1 MNMAINSMSNIVSI
15 NAQNLQQVLGET
27 SQQKL
32 VLLNFFSP
40 QSPDCIGQATIL
52 DKVAAE
58 YASYIVVANLD
69 CDAEQ
74 ALASQLAQQV
84 GLQTLPTL
92 VLLKDSAPVDLLA
105 GVQSEAQIR
114 EALAKHL
121 PAQQDLLLEQ
131 AKQALLRSDLNA
143 AFNYAKQA
151 YEIDSGNARIKLVLA
166 DICIQIHKVDE
177 AQALINTIDAQEQD
191 AYFNNIKA
199 KCEAALEAKDSPEIK
214 EKQQQVEKYPNDLE
228 LKEELSTLLNEAGRK
243 EEALDI
249 LFTVLQKD
257 LNFNE
262 AKPSFLAIIASLPD
276 GDALAAKYR
285 RKLYSIL
292 Y

>member
-1 MNMAINSMSNIVSI
+1 MSNIVSI

-40 QSPDCIGQATIL
+40 QSPDCIGQAAIL

-58 YASYIVVANLD
+58 YASHIVVANLD

-131 AKQALLRSDLNA
+131 AKQALLKSDLNA

-177 AQALINTIDAQEQD
+177 AQALINTIDVQEQD

-228 LKEELSTLLNEAGRK
+228 LKEELSILLNEAGRK
-243 EEALDI
+243 EEALDV
-249 LFTVLQKD
+249 LFKVLQKD

>member
-15 NAQNLQQVLGET
+15 NTQNLQQVLGET

-40 QSPDCIGQATIL
+40 QSPDCIGQAAIL

-151 YEIDSGNARIKLVLA
+151 YEIDSTNARIKLVLA

-228 LKEELSTLLNEAGRK
+228 LKEELSILLNEAGRK

>member
-1 MNMAINSMSNIVSI
+1 MAINSMSNIVSI

-40 QSPDCIGQATIL
+40 QSPDCIGQAAIL
-52 DKVAAE
+52 DKIAAE
-58 YASYIVVANLD
+58 YTSHIVIANLD

-105 GVQSEAQIR
+105 GTQTEAQIR
-114 EALAKHL
+114 EALSKHL

-131 AKQALLRSDLNA
+131 AKQALLKSDLNA

-151 YEIDSGNARIKLVLA
+151 YEIDNTNVRIKLVLA
-166 DICIQIHKVDE
+166 DICIQIHKLDE
-177 AQALINTIDAQEQD
+177 AQALIETIDSQDQD

-199 KCEAALEAKDSPEIK
+199 KCEAALDAKDSPEIQQ
-214 EKQQQVEKYPNDLE
+214 KQQQVDKYPNDLE
-228 LKEELSTLLNEAGRK
+228 LKEELSALLNEAGRK
-243 EEALDI
+243 EEALEV
-249 LFTVLQKD
+249 LFKVLQKD
-257 LNFNE
+257 LNYNE

>member
-1 MNMAINSMSNIVSI
+1 MAINSMSNIVSI

-40 QSPDCIGQATIL
+40 QSPDCIGQAAIL

-131 AKQALLRSDLNA
+131 AKQALLKSDLNA

-151 YEIDSGNARIKLVLA
+151 YEIDNNNARIKLVLA

-177 AQALINTIDAQEQD
+177 AQALINTIDVQEQD

-214 EKQQQVEKYPNDLE
+214 EKQQQVEKYPNDLA
-228 LKEELSTLLNEAGRK
+228 LKEELSALLNEAGRK
-243 EEALDI
+243 EDALDV
-249 LFTVLQKD
+249 LFTILQKD
-257 LNFNE
+257 LNFSE

-276 GDALAAKYR
+276 GDVLAAKYR

>member
-1 MNMAINSMSNIVSI
+1 MSNIVSI

-40 QSPDCIGQATIL
+40 QSPDCIGQAAIL

-131 AKQALLRSDLNA
+131 AKQALLKSDLNA

-228 LKEELSTLLNEAGRK
+228 LKEELSILLNEAGRK

>member
-1 MNMAINSMSNIVSI
+1 MAINSMSNIVSI

-40 QSPDCIGQATIL
+40 QSPECISQAVIL
-52 DKVAAE
+52 DKLAAE
-58 YASYIVVANLD
+58 YKDYIVVANLD

-92 VLLKDSAPVDLLA
+92 VLLKDSAPVDLLGGA
-105 GVQSEAQIR
+105 QTEAVIR
-114 EALAKHL
+114 EALGKHL

-131 AKQALLRSDLNA
+131 AKQALLNSDLNA
-143 AFNYAKQA
+143 AFSFAKQA
-151 YEIDSGNARIKLVLA
+151 YEIDSSNVRIKLVLA
-166 DICIQIHKVDE
+166 DICTQIHKLDE
-177 AQALINTIDAQEQD
+177 AQALLDSVDEQHQD
-191 AYFNNIKA
+191 AYFNNIQA
-199 KCEAALEAKDSPEIK
+199 KCAAALEAKDSPEIK
-214 EKQQQVEKYPNDLE
+214 QKQAEVEKYPNDLA
-228 LKEELSTLLNEAGRK
+228 LKLELSQLLNEAGQK
-243 EEALDI
+243 EQALAV

-257 LNFNE
+257 LNFDE

>member
-1 MNMAINSMSNIVSI
+1 MAINSMSNIVSI

-40 QSPDCIGQATIL
+40 QSPDCIGQAAIL
-52 DKVAAE
+52 DKIAAE
-58 YASYIVVANLD
+58 YTSHIVIANLD

-105 GVQSEAQIR
+105 GTQTEAQIR
-114 EALAKHL
+114 EALSKHL

-131 AKQALLRSDLNA
+131 AKQALIKSDLNA

-151 YEIDSGNARIKLVLA
+151 YEIDNTNVRIKLVLA
-166 DICIQIHKVDE
+166 DICIQIHKLDE
-177 AQALINTIDAQEQD
+177 AQALIETIDSQDQD

-199 KCEAALEAKDSPEIK
+199 KCEAALDAKDSPEIQQ
-214 EKQQQVEKYPNDLE
+214 KQQQVDKYPNDLE
-228 LKEELSTLLNEAGRK
+228 LKEELSALLNEAGRK
-243 EEALDI
+243 EEALEV
-249 LFTVLQKD
+249 LFKVLQKD
-257 LNFNE
+257 LNYNE

>member
-1 MNMAINSMSNIVSI
+1 MSNIVSI

-40 QSPDCIGQATIL
+40 QSPDCIGQAAIL
-52 DKVAAE
+52 DKIAAE

-105 GVQSEAQIR
+105 GAQSEAQIR

-131 AKQALLRSDLNA
+131 AKQALLKSDLNA

-177 AQALINTIDAQEQD
+177 AQALINTIDTQEQD

-228 LKEELSTLLNEAGRK
+228 LKEELSILLNEAGRK

>member
-1 MNMAINSMSNIVSI
+1 MSNIVSI

-40 QSPDCIGQATIL
+40 QSPDCIGQAAIL

-58 YASYIVVANLD
+58 YAGYIVVANLD
-69 CDAEQ
+69 CDTEQ

-131 AKQALLRSDLNA
+131 AKQALLKSDLNA

-151 YEIDSGNARIKLVLA
+151 YEIDNGNARIKLVLA

-228 LKEELSTLLNEAGRK
+228 LKEELSILLNEAGRK

-262 AKPSFLAIIASLPD
+262 AKLSFLAIIASLPD

>member
-1 MNMAINSMSNIVSI
+1 MAINSMSNIVNL

-40 QSPDCIGQATIL
+40 QSPECIGQTAIL
-52 DKVAAE
+52 DKLAAQ
-58 YASYIVVANLD
+58 YSDHIVIANLD

-74 ALASQLAQQV
+74 ALAGQLAQQV

-105 GVQSEAQIR
+105 GVQTESQIN

-121 PAQQDLLLEQ
+121 PAQQDILLEQ
-131 AKQALLRSDLNA
+131 AKQALLKTDLNA

-151 YEIDSGNARIKLVLA
+151 YEIDNTNARIKLVLA

-177 AQALINTIDAQEQD
+177 AQALLNTIEETAQD

-199 KCEAALEAKDSPEIK
+199 KCDAALEAKDSPEIK
-214 EKQQQVEKYPNDLE
+214 EKQLLVEQNPNDLS
-228 LKEELSTLLNEAGRK
+228 LKEQLSELLDEAGRK
-243 EEALDI
+243 EEALEV
-249 LFTVLQKD
+249 LFTILKND
-257 LNFNE
+257 LNFSDSK
-262 AKPSFLAIIASLPD
+262 ARFLAVIASLPD

>member
-40 QSPDCIGQATIL
+40 QSPDCIGQVAIL

-69 CDAEQ
+69 CDTEQ

-131 AKQALLRSDLNA
+131 AKQALLKSDLNA

-228 LKEELSTLLNEAGRK
+228 LKEELSILLNEAGRK

-262 AKPSFLAIIASLPD
+262 AKLSFLAIIASLPD

>member
-1 MNMAINSMSNIVSI
+1 MAINSMSNIVSI

-40 QSPDCIGQATIL
+40 QSPDCIGQAAIL

-131 AKQALLRSDLNA
+131 AKQALLKSDLNA

-151 YEIDSGNARIKLVLA
+151 YEVDSGNARIKLVLA

-177 AQALINTIDAQEQD
+177 AQALINTIGAQEQD

-228 LKEELSTLLNEAGRK
+228 LKEELSILLNEAGRK
-243 EEALDI
+243 EEALDV

>member
-1 MNMAINSMSNIVSI
+1 MAINSMSNIVSI

-40 QSPDCIGQATIL
+40 QSPDCIGQAAIL

-58 YASYIVVANLD
+58 YARYIVVANLD

-131 AKQALLRSDLNA
+131 AKQALLKSDLNA

-228 LKEELSTLLNEAGRK
+228 LKEELSILLNEAGRK
-243 EEALDI
+243 EEALDV

>member
-1 MNMAINSMSNIVSI
+1 MSNIVSI

-40 QSPDCIGQATIL
+40 QSPDCIGQAAIL

-151 YEIDSGNARIKLVLA
+151 YEIDSTNARIKLVLA

-228 LKEELSTLLNEAGRK
+228 LKEELSILLNEAGRK

>member
-1 MNMAINSMSNIVSI
+1 MSNIVSI

-40 QSPDCIGQATIL
+40 QSPDCIGQAAIL

-151 YEIDSGNARIKLVLA
+151 YKIDSTNARIKLVLA

-228 LKEELSTLLNEAGRK
+228 LKEELSILLNEAGRK

>member
-15 NAQNLQQVLGET
+15 NAQNFQQVLGET

-32 VLLNFFSP
+32 VLLNFYSA
-40 QSPDCIGQATIL
+40 QSPECINQAAIL
-52 DKVAAE
+52 DKLAAE
-58 YASYIVVANLD
+58 YNDYIVVANLD

-92 VLLKDSAPVDLLA
+92 VLLKDSAPVDVLSGA
-105 GVQSEAQIR
+105 QAEAQIR

-131 AKQALLRSDLNA
+131 AKQALLKSDLNA

-151 YEIDSGNARIKLVLA
+151 YEIDNSNARIKLVLA

-177 AQALINTIDAQEQD
+177 AQALINTIDVQEQD

-228 LKEELSTLLNEAGRK
+228 LKEELSVLLNEAGRK
-243 EEALDI
+243 EEALDV

>member
-1 MNMAINSMSNIVSI
+1 MSNIVSI

-40 QSPDCIGQATIL
+40 QSPDCIGQAAIL

-131 AKQALLRSDLNA
+131 AKQALLKADLNA

-228 LKEELSTLLNEAGRK
+228 LKEELSILLNEAGRK
-243 EEALDI
+243 EEALDV

>member
-40 QSPDCIGQATIL
+40 QSPDCIGQAAIL

-58 YASYIVVANLD
+58 YASYMVVANLD

-131 AKQALLRSDLNA
+131 AKQALLKSDLNA

-177 AQALINTIDAQEQD
+177 AQALINTIDVQEQD

-228 LKEELSTLLNEAGRK
+228 LKEELSILLNEAGRK

>member
-1 MNMAINSMSNIVSI
+1 MAINSMSNIVSI

-40 QSPDCIGQATIL
+40 QSPDCIGQAAIL

-58 YASYIVVANLD
+58 NASYIVVANLD

-131 AKQALLRSDLNA
+131 AKQALLKSDLNA

-228 LKEELSTLLNEAGRK
+228 LKEELSILLNEAGRK
-243 EEALDI
+243 EEALDA

>member
-1 MNMAINSMSNIVSI
+1 MAINSMSNIVSI

-40 QSPDCIGQATIL
+40 QSPDCIGQAAIL

-131 AKQALLRSDLNA
+131 AKQALLKSDLNA

-151 YEIDSGNARIKLVLA
+151 YEIDNGNARIKLVLA

-228 LKEELSTLLNEAGRK
+228 LKEELSILLNEAGRK
-243 EEALDI
+243 EEALDV

>member
-1 MNMAINSMSNIVSI
+1 MAINSMSNIVSI

-40 QSPDCIGQATIL
+40 QSPDCIGQAAIL

-105 GVQSEAQIR
+105 GVQSEAQIH

-131 AKQALLRSDLNA
+131 AKQALLKSDLNA

-214 EKQQQVEKYPNDLE
+214 EKEQQVEKYPNDLE
-228 LKEELSTLLNEAGRK
+228 LKEELSILLNEAGRK
-243 EEALDI
+243 EEALDV

>member
-40 QSPDCIGQATIL
+40 QSPDCIGQAAIL

-131 AKQALLRSDLNA
+131 AKQALLKSDLNA

-243 EEALDI
+243 EEALDV

-262 AKPSFLAIIASLPD
+262 AKPSFLAIITSLPD

>member
-1 MNMAINSMSNIVSI
+1 MAINSMSNIVSI

-40 QSPDCIGQATIL
+40 QSPDCIGQAAIL

-131 AKQALLRSDLNA
+131 AKQALLKSDLNA

-177 AQALINTIDAQEQD
+177 AQALINTIGAQEQD

-214 EKQQQVEKYPNDLE
+214 AVSYTHL
-228 LKEELSTLLNEAGRK
+228 TLP
-243 EEALDI
+243 
-249 LFTVLQKD
+249 TTPYV
-257 LNFNE
+257 
-262 AKPSFLAIIASLPD
+262 
-276 GDALAAKYR
+276 
-285 RKLYSIL
+285 
-292 Y
+292 

>member
-32 VLLNFFSP
+32 VLLNFYSP
-40 QSPDCIGQATIL
+40 QSPECISQLSIL
-52 DKVAAE
+52 DKLAGE
-58 YASYIVVANLD
+58 YTDYIVVANLD

-105 GVQSEAQIR
+105 GAQTENQIR
-114 EALAKHL
+114 ESLGKHL

-131 AKQALLRSDLNA
+131 AKQALLKSDLNA

-151 YEIDSGNARIKLVLA
+151 YEIDNKNARIKLVLA
-166 DICIQIHKVDE
+166 DICIQIHKLDD
-177 AQALINTIDAQEQD
+177 AQALIDTINAQEQD
-191 AYFNNIKA
+191 AYFHNIKA
-199 KCEAALEAKDSPEIK
+199 KCEAAIEATDSPEIK
-214 EKQQQVEKYPNDLE
+214 EKQSQVEKYPNDLE
-228 LKEELSTLLNEAGRK
+228 LKEELSILLNEAGRK
-243 EEALDI
+243 EEALDV
-249 LFTVLQKD
+249 LFKVLQKD

-262 AKPSFLAIIASLPD
+262 AKPNFLAIIASLPD

>member
-1 MNMAINSMSNIVSI
+1 MAINSMSNIVSI

-52 DKVAAE
+52 DKIAAE
-58 YASYIVVANLD
+58 YTSHIVIANLD

-105 GVQSEAQIR
+105 GTQTDSQIR
-114 EALAKHL
+114 EALSKHL

-131 AKQALLRSDLNA
+131 AKQALLKSDLNA

-151 YEIDSGNARIKLVLA
+151 YEIDNTNVRIKLVLA
-166 DICIQIHKVDE
+166 DICIQIHKLDE
-177 AQALINTIDAQEQD
+177 AQALIETIDSQDQD

-199 KCEAALEAKDSPEIK
+199 KCEAALDAKDSPEIQQ
-214 EKQQQVEKYPNDLE
+214 KQQQVDKYPNDLE
-228 LKEELSTLLNEAGRK
+228 LKEELSALLNEAGRK
-243 EEALDI
+243 EEALEV
-249 LFTVLQKD
+249 LFKVLQKD
-257 LNFNE
+257 LNYNE

>member
-1 MNMAINSMSNIVSI
+1 MSNIVSI

-40 QSPDCIGQATIL
+40 QSPDCIGQAAIL
-52 DKVAAE
+52 DKIAAE

-92 VLLKDSAPVDLLA
+92 VLLKDSAPLDLLA

-131 AKQALLRSDLNA
+131 AKQALLKSDLNA

-177 AQALINTIDAQEQD
+177 AQALINTIDVQEQD

-228 LKEELSTLLNEAGRK
+228 LKEELSILLNEAGRK

>member
-1 MNMAINSMSNIVSI
+1 MSNIVSI

-40 QSPDCIGQATIL
+40 QSPDCIGQAAIL

-131 AKQALLRSDLNA
+131 AKQALLKSDLNA

-177 AQALINTIDAQEQD
+177 AQALINTIGAQEQD

-228 LKEELSTLLNEAGRK
+228 LKEELSILLNEAGRK

>member
-1 MNMAINSMSNIVSI
+1 MAINSMSNIVSI

-40 QSPDCIGQATIL
+40 QSPDCIGQAAIL
-52 DKVAAE
+52 DKIAAE
-58 YASYIVVANLD
+58 YTSHIVIANLD

-105 GVQSEAQIR
+105 GIQTESQIR
-114 EALAKHL
+114 EALSKHL

-131 AKQALLRSDLNA
+131 AKQALLKSELNA

-151 YEIDSGNARIKLVLA
+151 YEIDNTNVRIKLVLA
-166 DICIQIHKVDE
+166 DICIQIHKLDE
-177 AQALINTIDAQEQD
+177 AQALIETIDSQDQD

-199 KCEAALEAKDSPEIK
+199 KCEAALDAKDSPEIQQ
-214 EKQQQVEKYPNDLE
+214 KQQQVDKYPNDLE
-228 LKEELSTLLNEAGRK
+228 LKEELSALLNEAGRK
-243 EEALDI
+243 EEALEV
-249 LFTVLQKD
+249 LFKVLQKD
-257 LNFNE
+257 LNYNE

>member
-40 QSPDCIGQATIL
+40 QSPDCIGQAAIL

-131 AKQALLRSDLNA
+131 AKQALLKSDLNA

-228 LKEELSTLLNEAGRK
+228 LKEELSILLNEAGRK
-243 EEALDI
+243 EEALDV

>member
-1 MNMAINSMSNIVSI
+1 MSNIVSI

-40 QSPDCIGQATIL
+40 QSPDCIGQAAIL

-58 YASYIVVANLD
+58 YASHIVVANLD

-105 GVQSEAQIR
+105 GVQSEVQIR

-131 AKQALLRSDLNA
+131 AKQALLKSDLNA

-228 LKEELSTLLNEAGRK
+228 LKEELSILLNEAGRK
-243 EEALDI
+243 EDALDI

>member
-1 MNMAINSMSNIVSI
+1 MSNIVSI

-40 QSPDCIGQATIL
+40 QSPDCIGQAAIL

-105 GVQSEAQIR
+105 GVQTEAQIR
-114 EALAKHL
+114 EALGKHL

-131 AKQALLRSDLNA
+131 AKQALLKSDLNA

-151 YEIDSGNARIKLVLA
+151 YEIDNNNARIKLVLA

-177 AQALINTIDAQEQD
+177 AQALINTIDVQEQD

-214 EKQQQVEKYPNDLE
+214 EKQQQVEKYPNDLA
-228 LKEELSTLLNEAGRK
+228 LKEELSALLNEAGRK
-243 EEALDI
+243 EDALDV
-249 LFTVLQKD
+249 LFTILQKD
-257 LNFNE
+257 LNFSE
-262 AKPSFLAIIASLPD
+262 AKLGFLAIIASLPD
-276 GDALAAKYR
+276 GDVLAAKYR

>member
-228 LKEELSTLLNEAGRK
+228 LKEELSILLNEAGRK

>member
-1 MNMAINSMSNIVSI
+1 MSNIVSI

-40 QSPDCIGQATIL
+40 QSPDCIGQAAIL

-69 CDAEQ
+69 CDTEQ

-131 AKQALLRSDLNA
+131 AKQALLKSDLNA

-228 LKEELSTLLNEAGRK
+228 LKEELSILLNEAGRK

-262 AKPSFLAIIASLPD
+262 AKLSFLAIIASLPD

>member
-1 MNMAINSMSNIVSI
+1 MSNIVSI

-40 QSPDCIGQATIL
+40 QSPDCIGQAAIL

-58 YASYIVVANLD
+58 YASHIVVANLD

-105 GVQSEAQIR
+105 GVQSEVQIR

-131 AKQALLRSDLNA
+131 AKQALLKSDLNA

-177 AQALINTIDAQEQD
+177 AQALINTIDVQEQD

-228 LKEELSTLLNEAGRK
+228 LKEELSILLNEAGRK

>member
-1 MNMAINSMSNIVSI
+1 MAINSMSNIVSI

-40 QSPDCIGQATIL
+40 QSPDCIGQAAIL

-151 YEIDSGNARIKLVLA
+151 YEIDSTNARIKLVLA

-228 LKEELSTLLNEAGRK
+228 LKEELSILLNEAGRK

>member
-1 MNMAINSMSNIVSI
+1 MAINSMSNIVSI

-40 QSPDCIGQATIL
+40 QSPDCIGQAAIL

-69 CDAEQ
+69 CDTEQ

-131 AKQALLRSDLNA
+131 AKQALLKSDLNA

-228 LKEELSTLLNEAGRK
+228 LKEELSILLNEAGRK

-262 AKPSFLAIIASLPD
+262 AKLSFLAIIASLPD

>member
-1 MNMAINSMSNIVSI
+1 MAINSMSNIVSI

-40 QSPDCIGQATIL
+40 QSPDCIGQAAIL

-131 AKQALLRSDLNA
+131 AKQALLKSDLNA

-228 LKEELSTLLNEAGRK
+228 LKEELSILLNEAGRK
-243 EEALDI
+243 EEALDV

-262 AKPSFLAIIASLPD
+262 AKPSFLAIIASLPN

>member
-1 MNMAINSMSNIVSI
+1 MAINSMSNIVSI

-40 QSPDCIGQATIL
+40 QSPDCIGQAAIL
-52 DKVAAE
+52 DKIAAE
-58 YASYIVVANLD
+58 YTSHIVIANLD

-105 GVQSEAQIR
+105 GIQTESQIR
-114 EALAKHL
+114 EALSKHL

-131 AKQALLRSDLNA
+131 AKQALLKSDLNA

-151 YEIDSGNARIKLVLA
+151 YEIDNTNVRIKLVLA
-166 DICIQIHKVDE
+166 DICIQIHKLDE
-177 AQALINTIDAQEQD
+177 AQALIETIDSQDQD

-199 KCEAALEAKDSPEIK
+199 KCEAALDAKDSPEIQQ
-214 EKQQQVEKYPNDLE
+214 KQQQVDKYPNDLE
-228 LKEELSTLLNEAGRK
+228 LKEELSALLNEAGRK
-243 EEALDI
+243 EEALEV
-249 LFTVLQKD
+249 LFKVLQKD
-257 LNFNE
+257 LNYNE